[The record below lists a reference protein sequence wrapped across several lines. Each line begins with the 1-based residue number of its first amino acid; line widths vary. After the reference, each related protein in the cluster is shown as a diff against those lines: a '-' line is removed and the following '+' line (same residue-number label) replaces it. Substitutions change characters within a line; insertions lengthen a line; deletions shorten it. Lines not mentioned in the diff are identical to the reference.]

1 MNDSV
6 TNKLND
12 TLKELYHQAIDADKK
27 LAELRTKGQAK
38 FSAVLREDSQFITHA
53 DHFMPYVAELA
64 EELEILLTAAEE
76 EYQDLLSRMI
86 QKIQLLAETLSQ
98 FMRLPAM

>member
-6 TNKLND
+6 TSKLND
-12 TLKELYHQAIDADKK
+12 TLKDLYHQAIDADKK
-27 LAELRTKGQAK
+27 LTELRTKGQAK

-64 EELEILLTAAEE
+64 EELEILMTATEE
-76 EYQDLLSRMI
+76 EYQDLLSRMVH
-86 QKIQLLAETLSQ
+86 KIQVLAETLSQ
-98 FMRLPAM
+98 FMRVS

>member
-76 EYQDLLSRMI
+76 EYQDLLSRMV

-98 FMRLPAM
+98 FMRLPAA

>member
-1 MNDSV
+1 MHDAV

-12 TLKELYHQAIDADKK
+12 TLKELYHIAIDADKK
-27 LAELRTKGQAK
+27 LTELRSKGQAK

-64 EELEILLTAAEE
+64 EELEVLLTASEA
-76 EYQDLLSRMI
+76 EYQGLLSRLVN
-86 QKIQLLAETLSQ
+86 KVHLLAKTLQQ
-98 FMRLPAM
+98 FQALPSA

>member
-27 LAELRTKGQAK
+27 LAELRSRGQAK

-64 EELEILLTAAEE
+64 EELEILTSTTEE
-76 EYQDLLSRMI
+76 EYQDLLSRMVH
-86 QKIQLLAETLSQ
+86 KIKLLAETLSQ
-98 FMRLPAM
+98 FMQLPSA